1 MTILLRTILLTA
13 GVVFLTSQTR
23 AENPKVPPDSAAFVS
38 YCDSHL
44 EDCREAVVDV
54 NNMELLKN
62 IHIVGNNQSTKT
74 FAHVRVCTLPKAGAT
89 TLAERK
95 ALHREQTITIV
106 NWLKTHNAERRPK
119 TGDAILQAMAALW
132 PKECK

>member
-1 MTILLRTILLTA
+1 MLTA
-13 GVVFLTSQTR
+13 SVVFITSQTK

-44 EDCREAVVDV
+44 EDCREAVVEV
-54 NNMELLKN
+54 NNRELLKN
-62 IHIVGNNQSTKT
+62 IHIVGDSQNTV
-74 FAHVRVCTLPKAGAT
+74 AHVRVCTLPKAGG
-89 TLAERK
+89 TLDERK
-95 ALHREQTITIV
+95 TLHREQTITIV

-119 TGDAILQAMAALW
+119 TSDAILQAMAALW